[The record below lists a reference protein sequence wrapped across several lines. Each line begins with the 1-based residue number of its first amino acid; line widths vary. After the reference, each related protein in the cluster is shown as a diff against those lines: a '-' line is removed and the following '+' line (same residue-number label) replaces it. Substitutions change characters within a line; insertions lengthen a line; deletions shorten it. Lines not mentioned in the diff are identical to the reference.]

1 LILGMGV
8 PQQHHRKI
16 FSSAGTGPALGVH
29 VSAAASS
36 PATSTLTTASV
47 TTQASGSSFWI
58 CAAVPT
64 LMTVSAASDNKGN
77 TYTQNGSTIVG
88 FDSASDLY
96 RFRSVNGTGGSGHTF
111 SISITSVPSFFSIWA
126 VEIKNS
132 TGGLD
137 QQNAQ
142 VTSVSPFDSP
152 SVTTTSANEV
162 ILGCAIDNSTGAGDN
177 FTAATTYTLLDQ
189 VTNGSLF
196 ATGASI
202 GKAVSTT
209 GTFKTEVTSV
219 QGTTMAVSID
229 TFK

>member
-1 LILGMGV
+1 M

-16 FSSAGTGPALGVH
+16 FTPVSTGPAIGVH
-29 VSAAASS
+29 ISAAASS
-36 PATSTLTTASV
+36 PATSTLTTTTV

-64 LMTVSAASDNKGN
+64 GISVSASDGKSN
-77 TYTQNGSTIVG
+77 TYIQTGSTISN
-88 FDSASDLY
+88 FDSATDFY
-96 RFRSVNGTGGSGHTF
+96 RFKSINGTGGSGHTF
-111 SISITSVPSFFSIWA
+111 SISLGAVPAFDSLWA

-132 TGGLD
+132 TGGVD

-152 SVTTTSANEV
+152 SVTTGTANEV
-162 ILGCAIDNSTGAGDN
+162 ILGCAIDNSTATGDN

-189 VTNGSLF
+189 ITDGTQF

-202 GKAVSTT
+202 GKAISST
-209 GTFKTEVTSV
+209 GTFKTEFTSV